1 MMTTS
6 PPRKEVRLTPRAV
19 LAVSAIL
26 VILAGIGDYV
36 SADDVAF
43 TLIYL
48 APVALA
54 AWDAGRTSGLVIAA
68 AAALCALLGNLGHV
82 PPLSPVVQF
91 WNLLTELAV
100 FATVAA
106 LLASLKQRLAV
117 ESERAL
123 TDVLTGL
130 KNRRGFQEAALA
142 EIERARRHQQPFT
155 LALLDLDDFK
165 RVNDTLGHEAG
176 DEVLVA
182 VSDLLRERLR
192 VVDVVC
198 RVGGDEFALLLPETA
213 ASEAAT
219 AFRDLLVRVS
229 SAMHERGWPVGLS
242 VGAVT
247 FNSAPRS
254 LDDALR
260 ETDTL
265 LYQAKRAGKG
275 QSRHETFPNAPL

>member
-6 PPRKEVRLTPRAV
+6 LPREKFRLPRSAV
-19 LAVSAIL
+19 LAVAALL

-43 TLIYL
+43 TLIYRL
-48 APVALA
+48 PVSLA
-54 AWDAGRTSGLVIAA
+54 AWEAGRTSGMVVAA

-91 WNLLTELAV
+91 WNFLTELGV

-106 LLASLKQRLAV
+106 LLAGLRQRLMV

-155 LALLDLDDFK
+155 LALI
-165 RVNDTLGHEAG
+165 
-176 DEVLVA
+176 
-182 VSDLLRERLR
+182 
-192 VVDVVC
+192 
-198 RVGGDEFALLLPETA
+198 
-213 ASEAAT
+213 
-219 AFRDLLVRVS
+219 
-229 SAMHERGWPVGLS
+229 
-242 VGAVT
+242 
-247 FNSAPRS
+247 
-254 LDDALR
+254 
-260 ETDTL
+260 
-265 LYQAKRAGKG
+265 
-275 QSRHETFPNAPL
+275 

>member
-1 MMTTS
+1 MTTS
-6 PPRKEVRLTPRAV
+6 PPGKEFRLTPRAALV
-19 LAVSAIL
+19 ASAIL
-26 VILAGIGDYV
+26 VILAGMGDYV

-54 AWDAGRTSGLVIAA
+54 AWEAGRASGLVIAA

-91 WNLLTELAV
+91 WNLLTELGV

-106 LLASLKQRLAV
+106 LVASLKQRLV
-117 ESERAL
+117 LESERAL

-130 KNRRGFQEAALA
+130 KNRRGFQEAAWA
-142 EIERARRHQQPFT
+142 EIERSRRNEQPFT
-155 LALLDLDDFK
+155 LALVDLDNFK
-165 RVNDTLGHEAG
+165 QVNDTLGHEAG

-229 SAMHERGWPVGLS
+229 STMHERGSVVGLS

-265 LYQAKRAGKG
+265 LYEAKRAGKG
-275 QSRHETFPNAPL
+275 QLRHETL

>member
-6 PPRKEVRLTPRAV
+6 PPGKEFRLTPRAA
-19 LAVSAIL
+19 LIVSSIL
-26 VILAGIGDYV
+26 VILAGIGDHV

-54 AWDAGRTSGLVIAA
+54 AWEAGRTSGLVIAA

-91 WNLLTELAV
+91 WNLLTELGV

-106 LLASLKQRLAV
+106 LVASLKQRLV
-117 ESERAL
+117 LESERAL

-130 KNRRGFQEAALA
+130 KNRRGFQEAAWA
-142 EIERARRHQQPFT
+142 EIERARRNEQPFT
-155 LALLDLDDFK
+155 LALVDLDNFK
-165 RVNDTLGHEAG
+165 QVNDTLGHEAG

-219 AFRDLLVRVS
+219 AFRDLLVRV
-229 SAMHERGWPVGLS
+229 ARTMHERGSVVGLS

-265 LYQAKRAGKG
+265 LYEAKRAGKG
-275 QSRHETFPNAPL
+275 QLRHETL

>member
-1 MMTTS
+1 M
-6 PPRKEVRLTPRAV
+6 PRSAA

-54 AWDAGRTSGLVIAA
+54 AWEAGRTSALVIAA

-91 WNLLTELAV
+91 WNLLTELGV

-106 LLASLKQRLAV
+106 LVASLKQRLV
-117 ESERAL
+117 FESERAL

-142 EIERARRHQQPFT
+142 EIERARRNEQPFT
-155 LALLDLDDFK
+155 LALVDLDDFK

-176 DEVLVA
+176 DDVLVA

-213 ASEAAT
+213 ASEAAA
-219 AFRDLLVRVS
+219 AFGDLLVQVS
-229 SAMHERGWPVGLS
+229 SAMQERGWPVGLS

-247 FNSAPRS
+247 FNSAPQS
-254 LDDALR
+254 LDAALR
-260 ETDTL
+260 ETDIL
-265 LYQAKRAGKG
+265 LYEAKRAGKG
-275 QSRHETFPNAPL
+275 QSRHETFPSARL

>member
-1 MMTTS
+1 M
-6 PPRKEVRLTPRAV
+6 L
-19 LAVSAIL
+19 
-26 VILAGIGDYV
+26 ILAGIGDYV

-54 AWDAGRTSGLVIAA
+54 TWEAGRTSGLVIAA
-68 AAALCALLGNLGHV
+68 AAALCALLGNLGHI
-82 PPLSPVVQF
+82 PPLSPAVQF
-91 WNLLTELAV
+91 WNLLTELGV

-106 LLASLKQRLAV
+106 LLASLKQRLVV

-142 EIERARRHQQPFT
+142 EIERVRRHRQPLT

-165 RVNDTLGHEAG
+165 HVNDTLGHEAG

-182 VSDLLRERLR
+182 VSNLLRERLR
-192 VVDVVC
+192 ITDVVC
-198 RVGGDEFALLLPETA
+198 RLGGDEFALLLPETA

-219 AFRDLLVRVS
+219 AFRDLLVRVAS
-229 SAMHERGWPVGLS
+229 TARERGWPVGLS
-242 VGAVT
+242 LGAVT
-247 FNSAPRS
+247 FNSSPQT

-260 ETDTL
+260 ETDAL
-265 LYQAKRAGKG
+265 LYEAKRAGKG
-275 QSRHETFPNAPL
+275 QLRHETFPSAPQ

>member
-6 PPRKEVRLTPRAV
+6 PPRKEFRLTRRAV
-19 LAVSAIL
+19 LAVAAIL
-26 VILAGIGDYV
+26 VVLAGIGDYV

-43 TLIYL
+43 TLVYL

-54 AWDAGRTSGLVIAA
+54 AWEAGRTSGMVVAA
-68 AAALCALLGNLGHV
+68 AAAVCALLGNLGHV

-91 WNLLTELAV
+91 WNLLTDLGV

-106 LLASLKQRLAV
+106 LLASLKQRLVV

-130 KNRRGFQEAALA
+130 KNRRGFQEAARA

-165 RVNDTLGHEAG
+165 RVNDTLGHGAG
-176 DEVLVA
+176 DDVLVA
-182 VSDLLRERLR
+182 VSRLLRERLR

-198 RVGGDEFALLLPETA
+198 RVGGDEFALLLPETV

-219 AFRDLLVRVS
+219 AFRDLLVGVS
-229 SAMHERGWPVGLS
+229 IAMRERGWPVGLS

-247 FNSAPRS
+247 FNSAPPS

-265 LYQAKRAGKG
+265 LYEAKRAGKG
-275 QSRHETFPNAPL
+275 QARHETFPSTPR

>member
-1 MMTTS
+1 MS
-6 PPRKEVRLTPRAV
+6 V
-19 LAVSAIL
+19 IL
-26 VILAGIGDYV
+26 VILACIGDYV

-54 AWDAGRTSGLVIAA
+54 AWEAGRTGGLVVAA

-91 WNLLTELAV
+91 WNLLTELGV

-106 LLASLKQRLAV
+106 LLASLKQRLVV

-130 KNRRGFQEAALA
+130 KNRRGFQEAARA
-142 EIERARRHQQPFT
+142 EIERARRNQQPFT

-165 RVNDTLGHEAG
+165 QVNDTLGHEAG

-219 AFRDLLVRVS
+219 AFRDLLTRVS
-229 SAMHERGWPVGLS
+229 STMHERGWAVGLS

-265 LYQAKRAGKG
+265 LYEAKRAGKG
-275 QSRHETFPNAPL
+275 QSRHETL